1 MRSMIQ
7 NLPVINSF
15 IILALIMFILTQGSI
30 NITQKNELEAA
41 QKQIKALWLEAEKN
55 SVIK

>member
-41 QKQIKALWLEAEKN
+41 QNQIKALWLEAEKN
-55 SVIK
+55 SMIK

>member
-41 QKQIKALWLEAEKN
+41 QNQIKALWLEAEK
-55 SVIK
+55 KFYD

>member
-41 QKQIKALWLEAEKN
+41 QNQIKALWLEAEKHPE
-55 SVIK
+55 IK